1 MKNGM
6 KICTDVSKS
15 ELEAVKLT
23 PFQKQDIFHKAMIT
37 AYLDGQIKEPM
48 FKPYFDWKL
57 GKTVKIEVSRIEAQA
72 IINKA
77 SEMLEPYFDKYPD
90 VECNI
95 CESDDDVWCY
105 YQGYGDDK
113 YIVSYLE
120 KIESELSNLLNIL

>member
-77 SEMLEPYFDKYPD
+77 SEMLEPAF
-90 VECNI
+90 
-95 CESDDDVWCY
+95 
-105 YQGYGDDK
+105 
-113 YIVSYLE
+113 
-120 KIESELSNLLNIL
+120 LSNLTKWLTWESCAK